1 MENIVYVNTQELLL
15 ECASSLDGAKILGLD
30 TETTG
35 LAEKPDTRVSLIQIS
50 RGEGE
55 VTQAWVI
62 DCLCGLDL
70 RPIRDL
76 VFNPD
81 ICKVIH
87 FADFDVAILLKC
99 LNWSIRNVWCTYTA
113 EKRTGKRGLKLKD
126 LAEHY
131 YGIELDKSFQEGD
144 WAARPLSPEQIQYAG
159 LDAIIVLRL
168 FHDQRR
174 LGLNGS
180 YDRAAQAMFPEVGL
194 ASALPSKRKARPSSF
209 TKLEWDAETREL
221 IDWFATAKLPV
232 TPFTLMEGHQ
242 IVDPA
247 RWYSSLRQ
255 DIEAGAGVPRG
266 QTGALKMD
274 LAALKSML
282 EKGGHGAV

>member
-15 ECASSLDGAKILGLD
+15 ECASSLDGVKIVGLD

-50 RGEGE
+50 KGEGDAA
-55 VTQAWVI
+55 QAWVI
-62 DCLCGLDL
+62 DCLCNLDL

-76 VFNPD
+76 VSNPD

-87 FADFDVAILLKC
+87 FANFDVTILVRC
-99 LNWSIRNVWCTYTA
+99 LNWSIRNIWCTYTA
-113 EKRTGKRGLKLKD
+113 EKRAGRRGLKLKD

-131 YGIELDKSFQEGD
+131 YGIELDKSFQD
-144 WAARPLSPEQIQYAG
+144 SSWAARPLSPEQLQYAG
-159 LDAIIVLRL
+159 LDAIIALKL

-180 YDRAAQAMFPEVGL
+180 YDKAAQSMFPEVGL
-194 ASALPSKRKARPSSF
+194 ASALSSKRKARPGSF
-209 TKLEWDAETREL
+209 AKLEWDAETTDL
-221 IDWFATAKLPV
+221 INWFFTAKLPSR
-232 TPFTLMEGHQ
+232 PFTLMEGHQ
-242 IVDPA
+242 VVDPA

-255 DIEAGAGVPRG
+255 DIDAGAAVPRG

-274 LAALKSML
+274 LAVLKSIL
-282 EKGGHGAV
+282 EKDSHA